1 LRTPTLSTGEKML
14 NAYFKN
20 QTNNNVSIFEFEYPN
35 CMKEVQDIMRDICW
49 NAERKNLAIKT
60 VRNLN
65 GLLQCYSSITDI
77 NQEETIQVWYARI
90 VNIFNLV
97 EMPLS
102 VSDLLVLGE
111 NRVFNFVESF
121 NPLNMRKIWK
131 IILKRNIKRKGVKRK
146 KW

>member
-1 LRTPTLSTGEKML
+1 MCKILIGWSKMYESLWPENYTPCITPQLLLFLWYSIWQVLSCYNDSIVLRTPTLSTGEKML

-35 CMKEVQDIMRDICW
+35 CMKEVQDIMRDKCW

-77 NQEETIQVWYARI
+77 NQEETIQVCYARI
-90 VNIFNLV
+90 V
-97 EMPLS
+97 
-102 VSDLLVLGE
+102 LL
-111 NRVFNFVESF
+111 RCT
-121 NPLNMRKIWK
+121 
-131 IILKRNIKRKGVKRK
+131 
-146 KW
+146 